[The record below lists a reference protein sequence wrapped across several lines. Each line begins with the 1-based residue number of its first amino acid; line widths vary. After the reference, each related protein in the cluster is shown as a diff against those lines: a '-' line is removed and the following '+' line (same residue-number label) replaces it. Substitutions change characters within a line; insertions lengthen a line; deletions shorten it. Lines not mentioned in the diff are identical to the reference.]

1 MLSSAAPVPAPKPK
15 LPVDQLVSAIE
26 LRSSWTLLRD
36 ALKAAKFPP
45 GHGWKD
51 LKGTA
56 AESTKEGARLREF
69 LREYFDDSLVAGER
83 YVQIYTVEKEL
94 IKALST
100 SLLGAKV
107 PPSDFAATYP
117 LPLDLKTL
125 VTAPSDPTLCELR
138 EHGNGDVSLIF
149 CSTGYFDDRTVY
161 EHNQLSDLIK
171 KAFVGVDKMIT
182 VRKTYYQSY
191 DVVTIRRKLERIEIS
206 VDQPSKLNGNRFDNR
221 PMSILTAAALYLTEL
236 VGFGA
241 RPADNL
247 FPAISSIYS
256 EKTEG
261 RVVSLAFRTKTGS
274 VKREK
279 MTSPDDDLR
288 DERFHQAGMVAV
300 GQDIKPYEL
309 EVEWEFPS
317 PDSDASLKLHGLL
330 SQVSSEDPTLYGC
343 YVKAHKEGSLE
354 KAINRLMTHIC

>member
-1 MLSSAAPVPAPKPK
+1 MLSSAPASALKPK
-15 LPVDQLVSAIE
+15 LPVDKLVSAIE
-26 LRSSWTLLRD
+26 ARSSWTLLRE
-36 ALKAAKFPP
+36 ALKREKFPP
-45 GHGWKD
+45 GNGWKD
-51 LKGTA
+51 LKGSA
-56 AESTKEGARLREF
+56 AESNQEGVRLREF
-69 LREYFDDSLVAGER
+69 LRQYFEESLVAGER
-83 YVQIYTVEKEL
+83 YVQIYSVEKEL
-94 IKALST
+94 IDALSM
-100 SLLGAKV
+100 SLVCAKV
-107 PPSDFAATYP
+107 PASEFCATYP

-125 VTAPSDPTLCELR
+125 VTASSDPTLCEIR

-149 CSTGYFDDRTVY
+149 CAAGYYDDRMVY

-171 KAFVGVDKMIT
+171 KAFAGVDKMIT

-191 DVVTIRRKLERIEIS
+191 DVVTIRRNLERIEIS
-206 VDQPSKLNGNRFDNR
+206 VDQPSKLSGIRFEER
-221 PMSILTAAALYLTEL
+221 PMSILTAAALYLTDL

-279 MTSPDDDLR
+279 MTSSDDDLR

-317 PDSDASLKLHGLL
+317 PDSDASIKLHGLL
-330 SQVSSEDPTLYGC
+330 SQVSSEDPKLFGC
-343 YVKAHKEGSLE
+343 YAKAHKKGSIE
-354 KAINRLMTHIC
+354 KALNRLMTHIC